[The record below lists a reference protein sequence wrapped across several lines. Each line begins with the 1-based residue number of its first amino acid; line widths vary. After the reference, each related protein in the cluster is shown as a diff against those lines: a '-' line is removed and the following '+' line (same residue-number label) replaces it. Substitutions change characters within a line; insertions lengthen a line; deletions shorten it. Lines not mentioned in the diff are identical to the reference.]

1 MDKSDNRPTV
11 RTLVI
16 VLVLVAVVVAV
27 GVVTNQDAIA
37 ALATIL
43 ICGAVIALWILRGRA
58 KAK

>member
-16 VLVLVAVVVAV
+16 SLVLVALIVVA
-27 GVVTNQDAIA
+27 GVVTNQDALA

-43 ICGAVIALWILRGRA
+43 ICGAVIALWIVRGRA

>member
-16 VLVLVAVVVAV
+16 VLVLVGVVVAV
-27 GVVTNQDAIA
+27 GVVTDQNAIA

-43 ICGAVIALWILRGRA
+43 ICGAVIALWIIRGRA